1 MSENRDDLAKM
12 DDLEIEPLSDEALE
26 SVAGGTSGGC
36 CTCSGD
42 NCSSSNPP
50 KEEVEGPIYV

>member
-42 NCSSSNPP
+42 NCSSSKPAD
-50 KEEVEGPIYV
+50 PIIAEI